1 MWPSSFDRCSS
12 RGTENLTGTIGSMQ
26 ETTLEVEHISTI
38 AGSLGSLGSHSGN
51 DQVYD
56 TDHTDLNSDF
66 DESELKRDLLKDVSN
81 INQTMEI
88 LNIHPFIL
96 NRNGGSYL
104 TWWEFEDI
112 LFQKLTFLYFSLI
125 LKDSVKS
132 RWTSFCQLSSLKS
145 SYFKCLSIN
154 VKCCT
159 KERWK
164 PGSPREVATSHSKT
178 SSMW

>member
-66 DESELKRDLLKDVSN
+66 DESELKRDLLKDVST
-81 INQTMEI
+81 NQTMEI
-88 LNIHPFIL
+88 LNIHPFI
-96 NRNGGSYL
+96 
-104 TWWEFEDI
+104 F
-112 LFQKLTFLYFSLI
+112 
-125 LKDSVKS
+125 
-132 RWTSFCQLSSLKS
+132 
-145 SYFKCLSIN
+145 
-154 VKCCT
+154 
-159 KERWK
+159 
-164 PGSPREVATSHSKT
+164 
-178 SSMW
+178 